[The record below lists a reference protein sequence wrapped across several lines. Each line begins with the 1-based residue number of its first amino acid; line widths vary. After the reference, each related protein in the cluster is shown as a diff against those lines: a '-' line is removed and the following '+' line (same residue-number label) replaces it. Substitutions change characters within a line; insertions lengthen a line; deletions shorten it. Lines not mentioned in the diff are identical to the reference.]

1 MKLEYA
7 QETWPVAGVF
17 RISRGEVTSST
28 VLTVELTDGDWTGRG
43 EASPE
48 GHFGESMQNSMN
60 QLDALRP
67 RLEANLDH
75 EELQSL
81 LPACAAR
88 NALDCALWDLEAKKN
103 DQPAWR
109 LAGLDGI
116 EETTTAFTISL
127 DEPEAMA
134 AQAAT
139 VADRPLLKV
148 KLGTSEDGPRIS
160 AVRAAAPQARLIV
173 DGNEGWSFDDLKV
186 IAPLLTDLAVELIE
200 QPLPAAADDDLEG
213 WQSPVPLAAD
223 ESCLHRGS
231 LDAVSGRY
239 DFVNIKLDKTGGLT
253 EALALGAAARSRGL
267 RLMVGCMLGTSLA
280 MAPAMLVAQSCEF
293 VDLDGPLLL
302 AQDRVPC
309 IRYDCGV
316 MLPPPRE
323 LWG

>member
-1 MKLEYA
+1 
-7 QETWPVAGVF
+7 VF

-60 QLDALRP
+60 QLEALRP

-139 VADRPLLKV
+139 
-148 KLGTSEDGPRIS
+148 
-160 AVRAAAPQARLIV
+160 
-173 DGNEGWSFDDLKV
+173 
-186 IAPLLTDLAVELIE
+186 
-200 QPLPAAADDDLEG
+200 
-213 WQSPVPLAAD
+213 
-223 ESCLHRGS
+223 
-231 LDAVSGRY
+231 
-239 DFVNIKLDKTGGLT
+239 
-253 EALALGAAARSRGL
+253 
-267 RLMVGCMLGTSLA
+267 
-280 MAPAMLVAQSCEF
+280 
-293 VDLDGPLLL
+293 
-302 AQDRVPC
+302 
-309 IRYDCGV
+309 
-316 MLPPPRE
+316 
-323 LWG
+323 